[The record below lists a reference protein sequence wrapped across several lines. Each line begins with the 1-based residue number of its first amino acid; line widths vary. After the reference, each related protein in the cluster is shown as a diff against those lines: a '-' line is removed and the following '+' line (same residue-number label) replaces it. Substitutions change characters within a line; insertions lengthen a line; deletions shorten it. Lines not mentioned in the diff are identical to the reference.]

1 VQGLSALRR
10 HRPAQLADRP
20 GPAELP
26 AVRRVRSPQTARLS
40 HMSLSSMHMLY
51 HLPDPEAGLEELRR
65 VVRPGGWLVAS
76 TNDDQVDGLWQLF
89 VDAGLRRAPI
99 TARWPLIQATDAI
112 RAGDSCRCGQPQ
124 PTGSHS
130 GDRRLRRVV
139 RLSAVWPVAGQVRRR

>member
-89 VDAGLRRAPI
+89 VDAGLRRARSPPAGHSSRQRTRSAPV
-99 TARWPLIQATDAI
+99 TAA
-112 RAGDSCRCGQPQ
+112 
-124 PTGSHS
+124 
-130 GDRRLRRVV
+130 
-139 RLSAVWPVAGQVRRR
+139 VAGNHSRRDRIAGIDGYAGW